1 MPQIFPRSA
10 NDFARISILV
20 GLLLLGGLVWAGALV
35 HKSGYRTGEG
45 LYLHQPVPFSHEHH
59 VRGLGLDC
67 RYCHTSVETAAS
79 AGIPPVATC
88 MNCHRQIWT
97 NADLLE
103 PVRSAWRTG
112 VPIQWERV
120 HDLPDFVYFNHSV
133 HVAKGIGCSECH
145 GQVDEMPLTVQVA
158 SLDMQWCLE
167 CHRDP
172 IQRVRPR
179 DEVFNIDWD
188 PRIASV
194 DQLTRVGMDV
204 ASLTHGGDS
213 RDGDPHRGASHGD
226 NGHPAT
232 SADAGDGEAAVP
244 ELDVA
249 HETAGVNPDDGIRL
263 TRAEQTEFR
272 RRLAEQY
279 DVQSVM
285 SCSVCHR

>member
-10 NDFARISILV
+10 NDAARISILA
-20 GLLLLGGLVWAGALV
+20 GIFLLGGLVWLGALM

-45 LYLHQPVPFSHEHH
+45 VYLDQPVPFSHEHH

-67 RYCHTSVETAAS
+67 RYCHTSVETS
-79 AGIPPVATC
+79 TTAGIPPVATC

-97 NADLLE
+97 NSEMLE
-103 PVRSAWRTG
+103 PIREAWRSG

-145 GQVDEMPLTVQVA
+145 GQVDEMPLTLQVA
-158 SLDMQWCLE
+158 SLDMQWCLQ

-172 IQRVRPR
+172 AARVRPR
-179 DEVFNIDWD
+179 EEVFNLHWD
-188 PRIASV
+188 PRTASV
-194 DQLTRVGMDV
+194 EQLTRVGMDV
-204 ASLTHGGDS
+204 ASLTH
-213 RDGDPHRGASHGD
+213 
-226 NGHPAT
+226 
-232 SADAGDGEAAVP
+232 AGDVSGAPELASAHGEAGGNP
-244 ELDVA
+244 EQ
-249 HETAGVNPDDGIRL
+249 EIRL

-279 DVQSVM
+279 DVHSLM

>member
-10 NDFARISILV
+10 NDLARISILV
-20 GLLLLGGLVWAGALV
+20 GLLLLGGLVWAGALM

-59 VRGLGLDC
+59 VRGLGVDC
-67 RYCHTSVETAAS
+67 RYCHTSVETSAS

-97 NADLLE
+97 NSDMLE

-120 HDLPDFVYFNHSV
+120 HDLPDFVYFNHAV

-167 CHRDP
+167 CHRNPTD
-172 IQRVRPR
+172 RVRPR
-179 DEVFNIDWD
+179 EEVFNMSWD
-188 PRIASV
+188 PRTASV
-194 DQLTRVGMDV
+194 KQLERVGMTDV
-204 ASLTHGGDS
+204 AARTHGG
-213 RDGDPHRGASHGD
+213 GGHGE
-226 NGHPAT
+226 NGHP
-232 SADAGDGEAAVP
+232 DAEAGARD
-244 ELDVA
+244 LHAA
-249 HETAGVNPDDGIRL
+249 HEASAPNPEGGLRL

-272 RRLAEQY
+272 GRLAEEY
-279 DVQSVM
+279 DVQSLM

>member
-20 GLLLLGGLVWAGALV
+20 GILLLGGLVWAGALM

-67 RYCHTSVETAAS
+67 RYCHTSVETSTS

-97 NADLLE
+97 NSDMLE
-103 PVRSAWRTG
+103 PVRAAWRTG

-145 GQVDEMPLTVQVA
+145 GQVDEMPLTLQVA

-172 IQRVRPR
+172 VQRVRPR
-179 DEVFNIDWD
+179 EEVFNMRWD
-188 PRIASV
+188 PRTASL
-194 DQLTRVGMDV
+194 DQLERVGMEV
-204 ASLTHGGDS
+204 AALSHGGEDHGES
-213 RDGDPHRGASHGD
+213 QGENGNAGAESG
-226 NGHPAT
+226 
-232 SADAGDGEAAVP
+232 
-244 ELDVA
+244 A
-249 HETAGVNPDDGIRL
+249 HELLAAHGAAAPNPEEDLRL
-263 TRAEQTEFR
+263 TGEEQAEFR
-272 RRLAEQY
+272 RRLAEEY
-279 DVQSVM
+279 DVQSLM